1 MVKGKTIQIMKKQIL
16 IGCLL
21 FGASL
26 CFAAQQVPYKDKTL
40 PVEVRVND
48 LLQRMTLE
56 EKVGQTLCLL
66 GWDSYVIHQRVQ
78 EAKFKVQGSK
88 FKVQGSKFKG
98 KSAVTVSEKFM
109 REVDS
114 LHVGAYWGVY
124 RADPWTRK
132 TLANGLTPE
141 LAAQAGNAM
150 QRYALEKTRLGIPIF
165 LAEEAPHG
173 HMAIGTTVFP
183 TGLGMAA
190 TFDRALMR
198 EVGRAIGKEIRLQG
212 GHICYGP
219 VLDLVRDPRWSRVE
233 ETFGEDPV
241 LAGEMGAA
249 LIEGLGGGQLSQP
262 YSTLP
267 TLKHFLAYGATEG
280 GQNGNPT
287 NMGMRD
293 LHESFLPPFRRAIEA
308 GALSVMT
315 SYNSMDGIPC
325 TANSYLLRDVL
336 HRDWGFRGFV
346 VSDLYSIDG
355 MWETHHVAETL
366 EDAAVLA
373 AHAGVEMDLGGKAY
387 ALLIGAVREGR
398 LKESVLDEA
407 VRRILT
413 MKFEMGLFDHPY
425 VHPQEAAQQVHAAD
439 HVALAR
445 KVAQESITLLQNRH
459 HTLPLKKDV
468 RVAVVGPNADNRY
481 NMLGDYTAPQPD
493 EKVKTVLDGV
503 RTKLPEGQVE
513 YVKGCAI
520 RDTSSNNISEA
531 VEAARRADVVVAVV
545 GGSSARDFKTE
556 YKETGA
562 AVTDSKTVSDMEC
575 GEGFDRATLDLL
587 GMQSR
592 LLDALRQTG
601 KPLVVVYIEGR
612 PMLKNWA
619 TEHADALLTAYYP
632 GEQGGMAV
640 ADVLFG
646 DYNPA
651 GRLSVSV
658 PRSVGQLPVY
668 YNRKNPVG
676 HDYVEMPVTPLY
688 AFGYGLSY
696 SDFAYSN
703 LQIGEQGGGRYE
715 VSFDIRNTSR
725 VDGDEVAQL
734 YVRDEVAS
742 VVQPNRQLKHFERV
756 HLKAGETRRVT
767 FVLTRTDLEV
777 VTASLQRVVEPGEFT
792 VMVGSASDD
801 IRLEGKMSVK
811 Q

>member
-1 MVKGKTIQIMKKQIL
+1 MKKQIL
-16 IGCLL
+16 TSCLL
-21 FGASL
+21 LIGTVAFGAKG
-26 CFAAQQVPYKDKTL
+26 VPYKDKTL

-78 EAKFKVQGSK
+78 EAKFKA
-88 FKVQGSKFKG
+88 QGSKFKG

-212 GHICYGP
+212 GHISYGP

-373 AHAGVEMDLGGKAY
+373 ANAGVEMDLGGKAY

-439 HVALAR
+439 HVALAL

-703 LQIGEQGGGRYE
+703 LQIGEQAGGRYE